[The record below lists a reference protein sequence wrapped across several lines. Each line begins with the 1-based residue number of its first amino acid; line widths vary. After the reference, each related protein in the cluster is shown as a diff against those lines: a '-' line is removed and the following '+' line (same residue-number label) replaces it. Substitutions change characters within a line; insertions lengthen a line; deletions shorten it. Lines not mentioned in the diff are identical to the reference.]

1 MKDKKIVEIVSEVLA
16 GAGAGK
22 AGIQERD
29 IITEIEGKKIKSM
42 TEFQAELKKYSAGD
56 TVEITIARQTG
67 SSFKEKKVKVKLSS
81 ASDIKE
87 KN

>member
-1 MKDKKIVEIVSEVLA
+1 MS
-16 GAGAGK
+16 
-22 AGIQERD
+22 
-29 IITEIEGKKIKSM
+29 
-42 TEFQAELKKYSAGD
+42 EFQAELKKYSAGD